1 MQFYHSKLDDISK
14 ESLRKR
20 LEDYELE
27 NEMANREKIE
37 EAAKKKV
44 EAGITGIGPKK
55 KETSNDPGGIDAG
68 WKEQREK
75 ELSNIFGT
83 PQERAKKTAET
94 LVSRLQAKGRTTGYL
109 EGIAK
114 AAKESPTK
122 EEKPS
127 EVSAQQAP
135 EKSVYQR
142 QRDIASELMK
152 RRRGTLPEVPE
163 KSVYQLQRE
172 KASELM
178 KKRRSQAEAQPSV
191 ETSVKGVADAIENRG
206 FDERGNLKEL
216 HPEHQQSY
224 INNKEAVEN
233 ELKRR
238 MQQKTE
244 AQPKPSVETPKE
256 APIQSPVDTTSKKS
270 SFKDFVRKAG
280 EKISGGVA
288 DIGGRIAQRAKA
300 DKRLLNTLKDIWTS
314 PNPYAKKTS
323 SEVKPEGE
331 GKEKA
336 AQPSS
341 PNPYAPFKDD
351 PKAKDNF
358 YENEKPYFLHVKY
371 KIKYEDGKDEI
382 MHERVPFTAL
392 SDEHA
397 KEKRHDVFTNFQNKI
412 NHLAKNDYSESKTK
426 RYDFE
431 MGGHYNQK
439 RGRSFQFYLSPDEG
453 HGKPIDAPGQY
464 DPTKSFFAQKN
475 PYAVKK
481 KLSADEKK
489 PQLVTVH
496 HRSKTEAEKIA
507 KDIYRSNN
515 LYSQETPIKVHA
527 SHWV

>member
-14 ESLRKR
+14 EALRKR

-27 NEMANREKIE
+27 NEMAKGEKID
-37 EAAKKKV
+37 EAAKKKS
-44 EAGITGIGPKK
+44 EAGITGIDPKK
-55 KETSNDPGGIDAG
+55 KERDNDPGGIDAG
-68 WKEQREK
+68 WEKQRAE
-75 ELSNIFGT
+75 ELGKIFGT
-83 PQERAKKTAET
+83 PQERAKKTAQT

-127 EVSAQQAP
+127 EVPTQPEP

-142 QRDIASELMK
+142 QREIASELMK
-152 RRRGTLPEVPE
+152 KRRGTLPQPEPE

-172 KASELM
+172 RASELM
-178 KKRRSQAEAQPSV
+178 KKRRSQAEQQPSV
-191 ETSVKGVADAIENRG
+191 DTSVKGVADAIENRG

-216 HPEHQQSY
+216 HPEHQQAY

-244 AQPKPSVETPKE
+244 AQPKPSVETPKQ
-256 APIQSPVDTTSKKS
+256 APIQSPVDTSSKKS

-300 DKRLLNTLKDIWTS
+300 DKRLLNTLKDIWSS
-314 PNPYAKKTS
+314 PNPYAKKKT
-323 SEVKPEGE
+323 SEVKTEG
-331 GKEKA
+331 GEKSA
-336 AQPSS
+336 RPSS
-341 PNPYAPFKDD
+341 PNPYAPFKDN
-351 PKAKDNF
+351 PNAKDHF
-358 YENEKPYFLHVKY
+358 YVNEKPYYLHVKY
-371 KIKYEDGKDEI
+371 RIKYEDGKDEI
-382 MHERVPFTAL
+382 IYERVPFTAL

-397 KEKRHDVFTNFQNKI
+397 KEKRHDVFTNFQNKVKY
-412 NHLAKNDYSESKTK
+412 LEDKDYSEGKTK
-426 RYDFE
+426 RYNFE

-439 RGRSFQFYLSPDEG
+439 RGRSFQFYLSPDKG
-453 HGKPIDAPGQY
+453 HGKTINAPEQY
-464 DPTKSFFAQKN
+464 DPTKSIFNQKN
-475 PYAVKK
+475 PYAAPKK
-481 KLSADEKK
+481 VTADEMK

-515 LYSQETPIKVHA
+515 LYPEETPIKVHA